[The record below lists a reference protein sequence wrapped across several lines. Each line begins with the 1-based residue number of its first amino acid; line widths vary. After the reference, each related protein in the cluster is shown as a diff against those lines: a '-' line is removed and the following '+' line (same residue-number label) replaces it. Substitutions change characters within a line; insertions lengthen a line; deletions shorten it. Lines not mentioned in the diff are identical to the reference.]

1 VQAVSRDDGFTLTEL
16 LISTT
21 ITLMVLGGAMA
32 TVKQAFTLNDTGT
45 QLADANQNL
54 RAGTNLLIKD
64 LLQAGRGI
72 PVGGISIASGT
83 GSTPINRPAPPGMSF
98 TFDNTTASTLPAI
111 ITGSGLGPVVDN
123 QTTDIVTMLMIDPLL
138 PPANLPQGAIADDGS
153 SMFLGATSPWI
164 TGNIVGPPA
173 DTVAPIK
180 TGDLVWFNSGS
191 NGVIRTITSVDATRA
206 YFETNNSN
214 DWFGFNQTAPQGTL
228 MQLKPGSNPFPA
240 MSVLRLIMLTYY
252 VDSVT
257 TPGTPRLTRVQN
269 HFSSQALAGVVE
281 DLDLTYDLVDGV
293 TNPANVPSL
302 PYTLNGLTYTS
313 NQIRKV
319 NLHVGVRSDLL
330 SAVKNDYIRNHVSTS
345 VSIRDLASV
354 SRYF

>member
-1 VQAVSRDDGFTLTEL
+1 
-16 LISTT
+16 
-21 ITLMVLGGAMA
+21 
-32 TVKQAFTLNDTGT
+32 
-45 QLADANQNL
+45 
-54 RAGTNLLIKD
+54 
-64 LLQAGRGI
+64 
-72 PVGGISIASGT
+72 
-83 GSTPINRPAPPGMSF
+83 
-98 TFDNTTASTLPAI
+98 
-111 ITGSGLGPVVDN
+111 
-123 QTTDIVTMLMIDPLL
+123 
-138 PPANLPQGAIADDGS
+138 
-153 SMFLGATSPWI
+153 
-164 TGNIVGPPA
+164 
-173 DTVAPIK
+173 
-180 TGDLVWFNSGS
+180 
-191 NGVIRTITSVDATRA
+191 
-206 YFETNNSN
+206 
-214 DWFGFNQTAPQGTL
+214 
-228 MQLKPGSNPFPA
+228 